1 MIVQIVYAEHESSCI
16 SLTGIRW
23 RKNATGMNQKI
34 EAPTLEDSDMA
45 QGLSTFYDKATN
57 IVDSN

>member
-1 MIVQIVYAEHESSCI
+1 MYKSDRD
-16 SLTGIRW
+16 SLTKERN
-23 RKNATGMNQKI
+23 RMNQKI

-45 QGLSTFYDKATN
+45 QGLSTFSDKATN